1 MCLQELKQVRFSLA
15 AGGDYL
21 CSLLVLLLVI
31 LSFFELRSNV
41 IKGFLDGPCLSQL
54 EVS

>member
-1 MCLQELKQVRFSLA
+1 MFTVV
-15 AGGDYL
+15 
-21 CSLLVLLLVI
+21 VLP
-31 LSFFELRSNV
+31 FFELRSNV